1 MAKRPLKS
9 RVSSN
14 ETSAVRD
21 MLERGLASH
30 QIGDLAKAETWY
42 RRILQVE
49 PDNFDALDL
58 LGIIEGRRGR
68 HDEAHRLF
76 SLALSIN
83 SRSARAY
90 SHLGM
95 ALGALE
101 RFEEALESFDKA
113 LEITPDSAEAIFN
126 RGVAL
131 GNLKRHEEAIAS
143 FDSVLAA
150 KPDHAGAMFN
160 RGAALKNLQRHE
172 EAFASFDRAVT
183 IKPDFIEAMVNRGA
197 ALADL
202 KRYDEALK
210 SFDMALSAKPDY
222 ADAMFCRGELL
233 QRLDR
238 HQEAITDFA
247 ALVRVDPHNKYAAG
261 YLHYSKMNCCD
272 WAAFAENAT
281 HLVAD
286 FLAGKSSPA
295 AFAFLAISGSAS
307 EQLLCSQ
314 KWLHDKIPILPA
326 PICRDARYRHD
337 KIRLAYLSADFH
349 DHATAYLMAE
359 LFERHDKD
367 RFELTAISFGPDSSS
382 EIRKRLAR
390 SFDRFVDYV
399 LADRFVIPEDHH
411 SFYAEKVVYLPDTYQ
426 PNDTKRHISERVPTR
441 AEIGLPEAG
450 FVFCSFNNSYKITPT
465 IFDIWMRLLR
475 RIDGSVLWLLASNP
489 AVTSNLRSEAA
500 ARDIAPERLVFAPR
514 TKLDDH
520 LARHRVA
527 DLFLDTLPYN
537 AHTTASDAL
546 WAGLPVLTC
555 AGKTFAGRVAG
566 SLLNAVGLPELVTN
580 SLEEYEGL
588 ALTLATDAALLADV
602 RAKLARNRATHPL
615 FDTERFRR
623 HLEIAYQTMWRRH
636 EAGEPPTSFAVG
648 PIDR

>member
-30 QIGDLAKAETWY
+30 QIGDLAKAETCY

-113 LEITPDSAEAIFN
+113 LEIAPDSAEAMFN

-238 HQEAITDFA
+238 HQEAITDFE

-390 SFDRFVDYV
+390 SFDRFVDIREKSDYEAADLLRRLEIGIAVDLKGFTTNCRTEILASRPAPIQVNFLGYPGTMGADFVDYV
-399 LADRFVIPEDHH
+399 LADRFVIPEDQH

-426 PNDTKRHISERVPTR
+426 PNDTKRHISERVVVARKQSGRGEQPAVGSGGKGYCART
-441 AEIGLPEAG
+441 IGLRAADEAG
-450 FVFCSFNNSYKITPT
+450 
-465 IFDIWMRLLR
+465 
-475 RIDGSVLWLLASNP
+475 
-489 AVTSNLRSEAA
+489 
-500 ARDIAPERLVFAPR
+500 
-514 TKLDDH
+514 
-520 LARHRVA
+520 
-527 DLFLDTLPYN
+527 
-537 AHTTASDAL
+537 
-546 WAGLPVLTC
+546 
-555 AGKTFAGRVAG
+555 
-566 SLLNAVGLPELVTN
+566 
-580 SLEEYEGL
+580 
-588 ALTLATDAALLADV
+588 
-602 RAKLARNRATHPL
+602 
-615 FDTERFRR
+615 
-623 HLEIAYQTMWRRH
+623 
-636 EAGEPPTSFAVG
+636 
-648 PIDR
+648 